1 MMIKVCDYR
10 LGLEACVLVL
20 ASALANRVFITSLE
34 LDGRVWSLFS
44 YLVVFIPC
52 SNDSIQIGLI
62 SGFQLTKFTDKCW

>member
-1 MMIKVCDYR
+1 MIKVCDYG
-10 LGLEACVLVL
+10 LDLEACILAL
-20 ASALANRVFITSLE
+20 ASPFANVVFITSLE

-52 SNDSIQIGLI
+52 SNDSIHLGLI